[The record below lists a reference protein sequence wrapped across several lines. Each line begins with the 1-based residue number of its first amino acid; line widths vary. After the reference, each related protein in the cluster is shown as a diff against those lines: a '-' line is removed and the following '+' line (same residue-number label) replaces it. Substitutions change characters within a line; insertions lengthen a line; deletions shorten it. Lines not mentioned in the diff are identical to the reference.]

1 MAFDKNTM
9 FFDTTSAVTETA
21 SSDVMDF
28 HGPDLAELTYRIVV
42 NGTVSGTSP
51 QMVVKLVTGDV
62 AGTVNTEE
70 KTLAT
75 ITGAGETLVKYRA
88 QKRFRKVTL
97 TVSGTS
103 PSFGHVEVGIDSG
116 ARGKIR

>member
-9 FFDTTSAVTETA
+9 FFDTSSAVTETV

-51 QMVVKLVTGDV
+51 QVVATLVTGDAANAV
-62 AGTVNTEE
+62 STTEATLGT
-70 KTLAT
+70 L
-75 ITGAGETLVKYRA
+75 TGAGEAIFKYRA
-88 QKRFRKVTL
+88 KKRFRKVTL
-97 TVSGTS
+97 TVTGTF
-103 PSFGHVEVGIDSG
+103 PSFGHIEVGIDSG